1 MNSIRQP
8 YSEEHVTA
16 KRQLHE
22 KKKREQERSDFCF
35 YGFMVFG
42 VTGLFLWWGSHAFF
56 GVFSQTLTPEEKL
69 GAAKNVM
76 NLWNV
81 LMYFVPFIFF
91 ALSTGCAVVGLF
103 CYGVTELLYRGE
115 WLLIRRKSQKNLN
128 SRSGKVDR
136 EKGETDVGI

>member
-1 MNSIRQP
+1 MNRVSKP
-8 YSEEHVTA
+8 SSEHHFTR

-22 KKKREQERSDFCF
+22 RKKREQERSDFCF
-35 YGFMVFG
+35 YGFMIFG

-56 GVFSQTLTPEEKL
+56 GMLTQQFTPEEIQ

-91 ALSTGCAVVGLF
+91 ALSAGCAVVGLF

-115 WLLIRRKSQKNLN
+115 GLLIRRKSQKNLN
-128 SRSGKVDR
+128 SRSGKVDH